1 MSAPPKNSQSGLSP
15 ADEHS
20 VLARA
25 YVPEHIV
32 SLMARVSKAT
42 AFLLDDFLG
51 FARDNW
57 LILVG
62 YPLEGGVTQAR
73 YQALIDRVLE
83 VHRPEYLWYIG
94 PEIPDVLLGD
104 CQRHETDQYYRLD
117 IERFQ
122 LRSPLRRAL
131 KRASEGLTVER
142 GHRFTREHRKLVSEF
157 MGRQELPPMVAGLY
171 RAMPDYLK
179 RSTSACVLNARDR
192 RGKLSAFFVVEMAAQ
207 SFDAYV
213 LGCHSRNNYVPYAS
227 DYLFYEMVEL
237 ARQRGKRFINLGLG
251 VNDGIRRFK
260 TKWGGEPFL
269 NYEFCERRYARSQ
282 VLSTI
287 DLLLEGKL

>member
-1 MSAPPKNSQSGLSP
+1 
-15 ADEHS
+15 

-32 SLMARVSKAT
+32 GLMARISKAK

-51 FARDNW
+51 YARDNW

-62 YPLEGGVTQAR
+62 YPLEGQITEER
-73 YQALIDRVLE
+73 CRALIDRALDAY
-83 VHRPEYLWYIG
+83 RPEYLWYIG
-94 PEIPDVLLGD
+94 PETPDVLLGD
-104 CQRHETDQYYRLD
+104 CRQRETDQYFRLD
-117 IERFQ
+117 IERFK

-131 KRASEGLTVER
+131 KRASETLTVES
-142 GHRFTREHRKLVSEF
+142 GQSLTREHRRLVSEF

-179 RSTSACVLNARDR
+179 SSNSACVLNARDS

-213 LGCHSRNNYVPYAS
+213 LGCHSRKNYVPYAS
-227 DYLFYEMVEL
+227 DYLFYEMIEL

-269 NYEFCERRYARSQ
+269 NYEFCESRYARSQ
-282 VLSTI
+282 LLSAI